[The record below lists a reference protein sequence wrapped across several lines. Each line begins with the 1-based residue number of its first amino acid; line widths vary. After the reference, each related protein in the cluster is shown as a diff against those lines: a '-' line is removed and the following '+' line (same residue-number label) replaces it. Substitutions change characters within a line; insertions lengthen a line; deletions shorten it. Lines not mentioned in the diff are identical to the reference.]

1 MRLINALLAGAIA
14 AAAPTPALAKPS
26 DVIVL
31 KKTGKWQVN
40 YDDDSCSLLGQF
52 GEDKQASILRMTQF
66 EPGDWFDVTIYG
78 KPFKGY
84 GANTTVTVGFNPQL
98 NPPSRQVMRATTGKD
113 IPTLLVGGMRL
124 DDWSSPTPG
133 AIPPAVTRQQEA
145 AAISLT
151 IRVAGNKTY
160 RFDAGPF
167 DKAMDAMRTCMVDLV
182 KHWGFDPAAQASLTR
197 RPQPTNDPTT
207 WLVSNDYPDNALWQ
221 GHQGIVR
228 FRLDVDENGMVSA
241 CHVLYRTNP
250 DDFADITCRNVTQ
263 RAKFAPAL
271 DAAGKPVKA
280 FYIQTVRWQ
289 IPG

>member
-1 MRLINALLAGAIA
+1 MRLTSALMAAVIA
-14 AAAPTPALAKPS
+14 AAPVPALAKTS

-31 KKTGKWQVN
+31 QRTGKWQVN

-52 GEDKQASILRMTQF
+52 GQDKQASVLRLTQF
-66 EPGDWFDVTIYG
+66 EPGDWFDVTLYG
-78 KPFKGY
+78 KPFKGF
-84 GANTTVTVGFNPQL
+84 GAYANVTLTFNPQL
-98 NPPSRQVMRATTGKD
+98 KPPSRKVLRATSGKD
-113 IPTLLVGGMRL
+113 IPTLLIGGMRL
-124 DDWSSPTPG
+124 DDWSAAFPG
-133 AIPPAVTRQQEA
+133 ATPPAVTRQQEA
-145 AAISLT
+145 AAVGLT
-151 IRVAGNKTY
+151 VRVAGDKTY

-167 DKAMDAMRTCMVDLV
+167 DKAMDAMRTCMTDLV

-207 WLVSNDYPDNALWQ
+207 WLGSNDYPDDALWQ

-228 FRLDVDENGMVSA
+228 FRLDVDENGGVTG

-271 DAAGKPVKA
+271 DAAGKPIRA
-280 FYIQTVRWQ
+280 YYIQAVRWQ